1 MKNWSTKNILIVS
14 FGALLAIA
22 FIAGGGFLQGTP
34 LEKPLMT
41 IGPIIIL
48 FLMIY
53 VPFVIIRL
61 IYRKISKSSQAPVKK
76 KDNTETQESPDIQ
89 KEEVT
94 EKKVATKDTSSKL
107 IDESTK
113 VDKDDDLFDNL

>member
-1 MKNWSTKNILIVS
+1 
-14 FGALLAIA
+14 
-22 FIAGGGFLQGTP
+22 
-34 LEKPLMT
+34 
-41 IGPIIIL
+41 
-48 FLMIY
+48 MIY

>member
-1 MKNWSTKNILIVS
+1 MKNWSTKKILYVS
-14 FGALLAIA
+14 FGALFAIA
-22 FIAGGGFLQGTP
+22 FIAGRFLKGTP
-34 LEKPLMT
+34 LEIPLAI
-41 IGPIIIL
+41 IGAIIMV

-113 VDKDDDLFDNL
+113 VDKNDDLFDNL

>member
-1 MKNWSTKNILIVS
+1 MKNWSTKKILYVS
-14 FGALLAIA
+14 FGALFAIA
-22 FIAGGGFLQGTP
+22 FIAGRFLQGTP
-34 LEKPLMT
+34 LEIPLAI
-41 IGPIIIL
+41 IGAIIMV

-113 VDKDDDLFDNL
+113 VDKNDDLFDNL